1 LQEIHEDNLVDDPD
15 EIEKLFVN
23 FSEGIFNNRNNLYRQ
38 CIIDD
43 YIPNIVDNIMN
54 AMLINQAIFYM
65 NREGAPILNGL
76 GALFFEKYGDIV
88 RTNVLNAVSHLF
100 KIDRLLPNN
109 NSNNVVLITKS
120 LQPTNM
126 EH

>member
-1 LQEIHEDNLVDDPD
+1 MQEIHEDNLVDDPD

-88 RTNVLNAVSHLF
+88 RTNVFNAISQFF
-100 KIDRLLPNN
+100 KNDWLIPIY
-109 NSNNVVLITKS
+109 SNNVVLIPKS
-120 LQPTNM
+120 LQATNM